1 MRILILVFVIFFTC
15 TTGLLASNDRILIE
29 AKVNGKDVLLA
40 FDSGSTH
47 TILFDKAAK
56 RINLKLIDSSL
67 EQISGSGE
75 AKLATSEK
83 CSFTLGNSTVTTQ
96 LKIFKAPDL
105 VSKDIDGVL
114 AWGDIQSNP
123 IRIDVKNNRIIK
135 LDRLPKCFTKWK
147 KWTLKQDEQL
157 LAFYSSQ
164 SKDTMIYI
172 DTGSAGGIEL
182 NQKRWGKWQ
191 KDNINKPRTLS
202 ARYYPA
208 DGIVINELFWANTLS
223 IGDFTF
229 KDIPVESAPPF
240 REALKDCDATL
251 GLFALSG
258 FDIICDGEGS
268 IYTKPIEKT
277 EKKYLYNK
285 IGAVFVPENMQSE
298 YLIAHVLKESP
309 AWKAG
314 VRDNDI
320 LVAIDNID
328 ATKWRT
334 DPRVLSLSRF
344 SEQPAGTQVDIAL
357 FRDKKIFEA
366 KVKVEDLL
374 GDIY

>member
-1 MRILILVFVIFFTC
+1 MRMLIFVFVIIFTC
-15 TTGLLASNDRILIE
+15 TTGLLAGDDRILIE
-29 AKVNGKDVLLA
+29 AKVNGKAVLLA

-47 TILFDKAAK
+47 TVLFEKTAK
-56 RINLKLIDSSL
+56 RIKLKIMNSSL
-67 EQISGSGE
+67 EQIAGSEE
-75 AKLATSEK
+75 AKFATSEK
-83 CSFTLGNSTVTTQ
+83 CYFTLGRSTVITQ

-105 VSKDIDGVL
+105 FSKDIDGVL

-123 IRIDVKNNRIIK
+123 IRIDVKNNKIIK
-135 LDRLPKCFTKWK
+135 LDRLPKCFTKWE

-164 SKDTMIYI
+164 NKDTMIYI

-191 KDNINKPRTLS
+191 KDNVNKPRTLS

-240 REALKDCDATL
+240 REALEDCDATV
-251 GLFALSG
+251 GLFALSR
-258 FDIICDGEGS
+258 FDIICDGKGS
-268 IYTKPIEKT
+268 LFTKPIEKT

-314 VRDNDI
+314 IRDNDI

-344 SEQPAGTQVDIAL
+344 SEQPAGTKVNLAL
-357 FRDKKIFEA
+357 FRNGEIFEA
-366 KVKVEDLL
+366 TVKVEDLL